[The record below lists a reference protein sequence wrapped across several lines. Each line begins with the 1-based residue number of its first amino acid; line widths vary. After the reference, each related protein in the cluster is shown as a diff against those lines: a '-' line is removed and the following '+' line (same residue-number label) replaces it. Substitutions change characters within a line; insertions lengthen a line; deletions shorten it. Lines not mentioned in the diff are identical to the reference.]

1 MNSAH
6 HDRLRFSLA
15 ILAAVLGSQPIAAQN
30 AADLQLALA
39 PNGGSWAPN
48 QLGSFDLV
56 INPGNTLANNADA
69 LAAFNRAANNWKSHF
84 TDPITVNINADVLN
98 LGSSSIIGQ
107 TGSVLLQADYS
118 TIRNQMVT
126 DAAGQPGNG
135 IVASLPTA
143 AQFTATLPTGFTLSG
158 NLVLTKAN
166 AKALGFT
173 GLDGQ
178 FGSSDGT
185 IQFNS
190 QFNFDYDN
198 RDGVTAGSIDFET
211 VATHEIGHLLGFI
224 SAVDAVDQT
233 LPATGSVSPNP
244 LDLFRFS
251 SNSPNNPSTSA
262 EFTSFPR
269 NLKPNDAAV
278 FDDLDQEYRVS
289 TGISN
294 GDGRQGSHWRDDS
307 LSASLIGVM
316 DPTLATGLVETV
328 TYADL
333 RALDVIGYDLAV
345 PEPSTYAAAGAV
357 VAMLAGQWLRRS
369 RKQLIVSP

>member
-1 MNSAH
+1 MNSAPNAQ
-6 HDRLRFSLA
+6 FGFPLA
-15 ILAAVLGSQPIAAQN
+15 ILAAILGGQPIAAQN
-30 AADLQLALA
+30 AADLQLAQA
-39 PNGGSWAPN
+39 ANGVNWAPN
-48 QLGSFDLV
+48 QLGTFDLV
-56 INPGNTLANNADA
+56 INPGTTLASNANA

-107 TGSVLLQADYS
+107 TSSVLLQAGYS
-118 TIRNQMVT
+118 TIRNQMVA
-126 DAAGQPGNG
+126 DASGQPGNG

-143 AQFTATLPTGFTLSG
+143 AQFSATLPTGFSLSG

-178 FGSSDGT
+178 FGNSDGT

-190 QFNFDYDN
+190 QFNFDFDN

-224 SAVDAVDQT
+224 SAVDTVDQT
-233 LPATGSVSPNP
+233 LPGTGSVSPNS

-251 SNSPNNPSTSA
+251 SNSPNNPSNSA

-289 TGISN
+289 TGLSN

-307 LSASLIGVM
+307 LSGNLIGIM
-316 DPTLATGLVETV
+316 DPTLATDFVETV

-345 PEPSTYAAAGAV
+345 PETSTYAAAGAI
-357 VAMLAGQWLRRS
+357 VAIFAGQWMRRI
-369 RKQLIVSP
+369 RKS